1 VKKVFH
7 VYELKFITDLVEEQ
21 VVKGHLRW
29 LANFSE
35 IHKDYPVEDITFP
48 IYASGGLQEKGFF
61 LSKIYSALV
70 TPKYKVHLLLYT
82 SPEINPTFLRKIILA
97 LKHKFGTDDWIFV
110 VLAQGQPVGKALKE
124 IVEGVDDKTVGI
136 AAYGVGAKET
146 VTSNNVLGRGL
157 AKQLKL
163 NEVKY
168 ESFDVP
174 SYLKSF
180 TAIFALGVFFLVF
193 LTLSGVRQLTS
204 QFPLALLILLVFSI
218 IIGQVIYKSR
228 YHMSVSIDSKGFQLR
243 EGKRIKEG
251 KWTDYSGLSL
261 FISPSQETFLRLKS
275 KDGTFDLPLS
285 RAGMPRRETYSMVK
299 QLMKKK

>member
-1 VKKVFH
+1 

-21 VVKGHLRW
+21 LIKGHLRW

-35 IHKDYPVEDITFP
+35 IRKDYPVEDITFP

-61 LSKIYSALV
+61 LSRIYSALI

-82 SPEINPTFLRKIILA
+82 SSEINPNFLRKIILA
-97 LKHKFGTDDWIFV
+97 LKHKFGSDDWIFV
-110 VLAQGQPVGKALKE
+110 ALVQGQPVEKALKE
-124 IVEGVDDKTVGI
+124 SVEGVDDKTVGI
-136 AAYGVGAKET
+136 CAYGVGAKEMA
-146 VTSNNVLGRGL
+146 TSNNVLGRGL

-163 NEVKY
+163 NEAKY
-168 ESFDVP
+168 ENFDVP
-174 SYLKSF
+174 NYLKSF
-180 TAIFALGVFFLVF
+180 SATFALGVFLLVF
-193 LTLSGVRQLTS
+193 LALSGAREAISPLT
-204 QFPLALLILLVFSI
+204 LLMMLVFSI

-243 EGKRIKEG
+243 EGKKIKEG
-251 KWTDYSGLSL
+251 KWTDYSGLSI

>member
-1 VKKVFH
+1 

-21 VVKGHLRW
+21 VIKGHLRW

-61 LSKIYSALV
+61 LSRIYSTLV

-82 SPEINPTFLRKIILA
+82 LPEINPTFLRKIILA
-97 LKHKFGTDDWIFV
+97 LKRKFGTDDWIFV
-110 VLAQGQPVGKALKE
+110 ALVQGQPMGKALKE
-124 IVEGVDDKTVGI
+124 SVESIDDKTVGI

-163 NEVKY
+163 NEAKY
-168 ESFDVP
+168 ENFDVP
-174 SYLKSF
+174 NYLKSF
-180 TAIFALGVFFLVF
+180 TATFALGVFFLVF
-193 LTLSGVRQLTS
+193 LTLSGVRQLAS
-204 QFPLALLILLVFSI
+204 QLPIALIILFILSL

-243 EGKRIKEG
+243 EGKKIKEG
-251 KWTDYSGLSL
+251 KWTDYSGLSIFL
-261 FISPSQETFLRLKS
+261 SPNRETFLRLKS
-275 KDGTFDLPLS
+275 KDATLDLPLS
-285 RAGMPRRETYSMVK
+285 RTGMPRRETYSMIK
-299 QLMKKK
+299 QLIKKK

>member
-1 VKKVFH
+1 

-21 VVKGHLRW
+21 VIKGHLRW

-61 LSKIYSALV
+61 LSRIYSTLV

-82 SPEINPTFLRKIILA
+82 LPEINPTFLRKIILA
-97 LKHKFGTDDWIFV
+97 LKRKFGTDDWIFV
-110 VLAQGQPVGKALKE
+110 ALVQGQPMGKALKE
-124 IVEGVDDKTVGI
+124 SVESIDDKTVGI

-163 NEVKY
+163 NEAKY
-168 ESFDVP
+168 ENFDVP
-174 SYLKSF
+174 NYLKSF
-180 TAIFALGVFFLVF
+180 TATFALGVFFLVF
-193 LTLSGVRQLTS
+193 LTLSGVRQLAS
-204 QFPLALLILLVFSI
+204 QLPIALIILFILSL

-243 EGKRIKEG
+243 EGKKIKEG
-251 KWTDYSGLSL
+251 KWTDYSGLSIFL
-261 FISPSQETFLRLKS
+261 SPNRETFLRLKS
-275 KDGTFDLPLS
+275 KDATLDLPLS
-285 RAGMPRRETYSMVK
+285 RTGLPRRETYSMVK

>member
-1 VKKVFH
+1 M
-7 VYELKFITDLVEEQ
+7 YELKFITDLVEEQ
-21 VVKGHLRW
+21 VIKGHLRW

-61 LSKIYSALV
+61 LSRIYSTLV

-82 SPEINPTFLRKIILA
+82 LPEINPTFLRKIILA
-97 LKHKFGTDDWIFV
+97 LKRKFGTDDWIFV
-110 VLAQGQPVGKALKE
+110 ALVQGQPMGKALKE
-124 IVEGVDDKTVGI
+124 SVESIDDKTVGI

-163 NEVKY
+163 NEAKY
-168 ESFDVP
+168 ENFDVP
-174 SYLKSF
+174 NYLKSF
-180 TAIFALGVFFLVF
+180 TATFALGVFFLVF
-193 LTLSGVRQLTS
+193 LTLSGVRQLAS
-204 QFPLALLILLVFSI
+204 QLPIALIILFILSL

-243 EGKRIKEG
+243 EGKKIKEG
-251 KWTDYSGLSL
+251 KWTDYSGLSIFL
-261 FISPSQETFLRLKS
+261 SPNRETFLRLKS
-275 KDGTFDLPLS
+275 KDATLDLPLS
-285 RAGMPRRETYSMVK
+285 RTGMPRRETYSMIK
-299 QLMKKK
+299 QLIKKK

>member
-1 VKKVFH
+1 M
-7 VYELKFITDLVEEQ
+7 YELKFITDLVEEQ
-21 VVKGHLRW
+21 VIKGHLRW

-61 LSKIYSALV
+61 LSRIYSTLV

-82 SPEINPTFLRKIILA
+82 LPEINPTFLRKIILA
-97 LKHKFGTDDWIFV
+97 LKRKFGTDDWIFV
-110 VLAQGQPVGKALKE
+110 ALVQGQPMGKALKE
-124 IVEGVDDKTVGI
+124 SVESIDDKTVGI

-163 NEVKY
+163 NEAKY
-168 ESFDVP
+168 ENFDVP
-174 SYLKSF
+174 NYLKSF
-180 TAIFALGVFFLVF
+180 TATFALGVFFLVF
-193 LTLSGVRQLTS
+193 LTLSGVRQLAS
-204 QFPLALLILLVFSI
+204 QLPIALIILFILSL

-243 EGKRIKEG
+243 EGKKIKEG
-251 KWTDYSGLSL
+251 KWTDYSGLSIFL
-261 FISPSQETFLRLKS
+261 SPNRETFLRLKS
-275 KDGTFDLPLS
+275 KDATLDLPLS
-285 RAGMPRRETYSMVK
+285 RTGLPRRETYSMVK